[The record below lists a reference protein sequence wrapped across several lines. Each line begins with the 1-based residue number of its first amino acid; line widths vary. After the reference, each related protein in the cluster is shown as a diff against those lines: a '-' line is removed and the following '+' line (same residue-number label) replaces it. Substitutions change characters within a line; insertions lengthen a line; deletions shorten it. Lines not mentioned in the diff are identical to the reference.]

1 MTVVQAR
8 ASPAGSV
15 VPLPL
20 HLVRPAA
27 LTVGQAFRRAVAVV
41 DRSGLAPVVERALAS
56 QTGRRREL
64 TGRAMLIGL
73 AWHAISTGAN
83 MHLTAVAALLGGAND
98 EQAQV
103 LGTHRRVSYRQVEDT
118 FGKLVRAALAGLVV
132 PHDHDLADLVTGEVL
147 PCPGRAGGCR
157 HEELTLDDVA
167 ARLLAA
173 SLPGSVAA
181 TGVLAVDSTDYETW
195 ACRQTWTTNP
205 DTDPDALPVPPPS
218 SSPRSKGRKPELTD
232 RPGWPVRGDDGRW
245 QHTKDPDARA
255 GHRSGSNGS
264 RGEVFV
270 GYDLHTLVDVPA
282 FGGDPLPHVIRAIA
296 LRPGGAHKGKA
307 GIDGLDAAVRAG
319 SGAGLQVAEVLA
331 DRGYTYC
338 RAETFALPLIAR
350 GVELVLDLH
359 SQQRGQRPGPVTGT
373 VWVDGAL
380 FSTSLPDTLRRL
392 EPTRLGMTK
401 AEKAQRREEFDRRQP
416 YAFRAHGKLDAE
428 FGSQR
433 RKGPALAAAVRC
445 PNVPA
450 SLRLPLALPTTSCA
464 TGSPCG
470 CGLTITVGPED
481 HGRER
486 QRLLWGT
493 TRWAASYGRRTGV
506 ESSNAEI
513 KKNHAVMDRGYTR
526 VFGLAKNT
534 LLLAFGL
541 AGVNI
546 RLLRHWYARR
556 GQPDPWAI
564 ELGESHDLPP
574 LPEQR
579 TSRPPRRPSLH
590 QLISRRGPP
599 GPEHKP

>member
-1 MTVVQAR
+1 MAAAEQAR
-8 ASPAGSV
+8 ASPVGAV
-15 VPLPL
+15 APVPL

-27 LTVGQAFRRAVAVV
+27 LTVGQAFLRAVAVV
-41 DRSGLAPVVERALAS
+41 DRSGLAPVVEEALAS

-64 TGRAMLIGL
+64 PGRALLIGL
-73 AWHAISTGAN
+73 TWHAISTGAN
-83 MHLTAVAALLGGAND
+83 MHLTGVAALLGGAND

-103 LGTHRRVSYRQVEDT
+103 LGTHRPVSYRQVEDT
-118 FGKLVRAALAGLVV
+118 FGKLVQAVLVGLVV
-132 PHDHDLADLVTGEVL
+132 PHDHAVADLVTGEIV

-157 HEELTLDDVA
+157 SEELTLDDVA

-173 SLPGSVAA
+173 SLPLSVGP

-195 ACRQTWTTNP
+195 GCRQSWTTS
-205 DTDPDALPVPPPS
+205 PDALPVKPSPSDS
-218 SSPRSKGRKPELTD
+218 SSRVQRRKALLTD
-232 RPGWPVRGDDGRW
+232 RRGWPLRGQDGRW

-270 GYDLHTLVDVPA
+270 GYDLHTLVDVPV
-282 FGGDPLPHVIRAIA
+282 FGGDPVPHVIRAIA
-296 LRPGGAHKGKA
+296 LRPGGEHKGAA
-307 GIDGLDAAVRAG
+307 GIDALDAAIR
-319 SGAGLQVAEVLA
+319 SGHGVGLQVDELLA

-338 RAETFALPLIAR
+338 RTETFALPLMAR
-350 GVELVLDLH
+350 RVELVLDLH
-359 SQQRGQRPGPVTGT
+359 SQQRGQLPGPVPGT

-380 FSTSLPDTLRRL
+380 FSTALPDALRQL

-416 YAFRAHGKLDAE
+416 YAFRAHGRLDPE
-428 FGSQR
+428 FGTQR
-433 RKGPALAAAVRC
+433 RKGPALAGIVRC
-445 PNVPA
+445 PNVAA
-450 SLRLPLALPTTSCA
+450 SLRLALALPTTSCVA
-464 TGSPCG
+464 GSACG
-470 CGLTITVGPED
+470 CGLTITIGPEE

-546 RLLRHWYARR
+546 RLLRHWHARR
-556 GQPDPWAI
+556 GQPDPWAS
-564 ELGESHDLPP
+564 ELGESNDLPA

-579 TSRPPRRPSLH
+579 ASRPVRRPSLH

-599 GPEHKP
+599 GQEHHP